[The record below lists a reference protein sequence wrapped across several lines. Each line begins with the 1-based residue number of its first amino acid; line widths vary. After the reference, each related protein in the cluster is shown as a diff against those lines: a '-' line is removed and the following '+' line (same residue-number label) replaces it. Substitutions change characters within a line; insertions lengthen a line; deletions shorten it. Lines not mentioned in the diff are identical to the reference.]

1 MNHNRQTSSKTREF
15 DICFSANEAVY
26 FFQRDII
33 QLYSNN
39 YKNVIKTLHVERKGL
54 SEKDMRRRRKKY
66 SRETVKISSSGNI
79 AKIFSK
85 TQISLQRDEIQ
96 F

>member
-1 MNHNRQTSSKTREF
+1 M
-15 DICFSANEAVY
+15 
-26 FFQRDII
+26 

-39 YKNVIKTLHVERKGL
+39 YKNVIIKTLLAEAERVFPK
-54 SEKDMRRRRKKY
+54 KDTGKEEIIFKRT
-66 SRETVKISSSGNI
+66 EKISSSGNI

-85 TQISLQRDEIQ
+85 TQISLQRHEIQ